1 MHSLIFKEGAA
12 YSMHLFYYVKYQL
25 IIYRLKVFFIGM
37 IFRKAWNDRGG
48 IIDSDDNKRRNAV
61 MMLANMVM

>member
-1 MHSLIFKEGAA
+1 
-12 YSMHLFYYVKYQL
+12 MHLFYYVKYQL

-37 IFRKAWNDRGG
+37 IFRRAWSDNGG
-48 IIDSDDNKRRNAV
+48 IIDSGDNKRRNAV